1 MLKRQ
6 TRLTACLLFVNPLC
20 VFHWYSRAVLV
31 RFLCDSTSLTLQ
43 QQRIRNWIKYR
54 IKMATLWGTL
64 FSNYKLQLPGY
75 WHFSFSKNL
84 VFLTMSTS
92 LTDLSQI
99 QDKNDDAIN
108 GEESGAN
115 NPLTRRKLSR
125 QFNSETNTQHPMLL
139 RSRNVLSSINLNVAN
154 VPKETKKFFQAG
166 TDKMN
171 QKLRD
176 ARLTLGTWS
185 QVNIN
190 ILYPYCHT
198 LQKGCFLFQR
208 LKNPTRRRERLIN
221 NSPYTPGRTPRTK
234 QLLGRTP
241 TKLYRY

>member
-1 MLKRQ
+1 M
-6 TRLTACLLFVNPLC
+6 
-20 VFHWYSRAVLV
+20 
-31 RFLCDSTSLTLQ
+31 TS
-43 QQRIRNWIKYR
+43 I
-54 IKMATLWGTL
+54 
-64 FSNYKLQLPGY
+64 
-75 WHFSFSKNL
+75 
-84 VFLTMSTS
+84 S

-99 QDKNDDAIN
+99 QERNDDTGN
-108 GEESGAN
+108 GEEMSAN

-154 VPKETKKFFQAG
+154 VPKGTRKFFQAG

-176 ARLTLGTWS
+176 VRLTFGTWS
-185 QVNIN
+185 
-190 ILYPYCHT
+190 
-198 LQKGCFLFQR
+198 QR

-241 TKLYRY
+241 TKLYSPFGIETPSDRLEREHQNFFGKPGTYTPTRRQDKVGNTFDSAMMYSPTQAFPTAVQNVREGVEDFNRAAEGVVRRSLRQQMSAMNL